1 MDLRKAVVDWQRVL
15 YACER
20 AKRQLTAT
28 ATAEIHVPEL
38 LRTATGTIDLS
49 FRIDRN
55 TLERVCAGVIDRS
68 LATCSDALGL
78 LDMKPQE
85 LSAIYLSGGTTYI
98 PAVRNALQRHFAV
111 PIKTGVPPE
120 HAVCVG
126 AGIHAAQLEIMG
138 QTTLDD
144 H

>member
-1 MDLRKAVVDWQRVL
+1 MGTGAAMPPCSVP
-15 YACER
+15 ATFAAPIER
-20 AKRQLTAT
+20 S
-28 ATAEIHVPEL
+28 I
-38 LRTATGTIDLS
+38 S
-49 FRIDRN
+49 
-55 TLERVCAGVIDRS
+55 
-68 LATCSDALGL
+68 TCSDALAL
-78 LDMKPQE
+78 LDMKPGE

-120 HAVCVG
+120 HAVCIG

-138 QTTLDD
+138 QTTLEE